1 MLQNQQF
8 HLIYQS
14 LNSLSV
20 VELDELMTQILY
32 VRKQKL
38 PNVLG
43 QSETEL
49 LQKINKGLPSS
60 IQKRYDFL
68 VKKRKEETLN
78 QVEFEE
84 LLELT
89 SYTENFNAQ
98 RLSYLLELAKLRNQ
112 TLDSVLEELEIKPRL
127 YVA

>member
-14 LNSLSV
+14 LSSLSV

-49 LQKINKGLPSS
+49 LQKINKSLPP
-60 IQKRYDFL
+60 YYT
-68 VKKRKEETLN
+68 KE
-78 QVEFEE
+78 
-84 LLELT
+84 
-89 SYTENFNAQ
+89 
-98 RLSYLLELAKLRNQ
+98 
-112 TLDSVLEELEIKPRL
+112 I
-127 YVA
+127 